1 MGKTCLKL
9 DSSNLI
15 IHALASILAE
25 LFELGKL
32 IVFLELR
39 LAGQVQSSAAS
50 GSRSERRIETVKY
63 RAPNFQFT
71 IVPKY
76 WPEG

>member
-1 MGKTCLKL
+1 MGLCLYMGKTCLKL

-15 IHALASILAE
+15 FHALASILAE
-25 LFELGKL
+25 LIELGKL

-50 GSRSERRIETVKY
+50 RYRSERRIETVKST
-63 RAPNFQFT
+63 APNFQ
-71 IVPKY
+71 
-76 WPEG
+76 